1 MEHFAPRCHSD
12 QAWRTIYSY
21 RHAGAVA
28 DYGHCIQN
36 ALLNRAGARRARWSI
51 ETRKALVLDQDAVSG
66 KIMREFFA
74 MGGYGAYV
82 WSAYFLC
89 VVVLGGAVALSITNL
104 RTLLRTLSDSQQGSS
119 D

>member
-1 MEHFAPRCHSD
+1 
-12 QAWRTIYSY
+12 
-21 RHAGAVA
+21 
-28 DYGHCIQN
+28 
-36 ALLNRAGARRARWSI
+36 
-51 ETRKALVLDQDAVSG
+51 
-66 KIMREFFA
+66 MREFFS

-89 VVVLGGAVALSITNL
+89 VVVLGGAVVLSITNL

>member
-1 MEHFAPRCHSD
+1 
-12 QAWRTIYSY
+12 
-21 RHAGAVA
+21 
-28 DYGHCIQN
+28 
-36 ALLNRAGARRARWSI
+36 
-51 ETRKALVLDQDAVSG
+51 
-66 KIMREFFA
+66 MREFFS

-104 RTLLRTLSDSQQGSS
+104 RTLLRTLSDSQQGAS